1 METHCIKTPDQSART
16 IGRLT
21 PTVRDP
27 GREHKYV
34 TLNPGA
40 IIETA

>member
-27 GREHKYV
+27 EHKYV
-34 TLNPGA
+34 TLSPGA